1 MAFISSG
8 TTIIDNGAF
17 QSSLGSLVHIK
28 TLTASSSA
36 TLSFVHGTDGV
47 VLDST
52 YPIYR
57 FEFINIHPSADG
69 VEFNFQGSTDG
80 GSNYN
85 TTITSTAFYAT
96 HGENGSFSDLAYD
109 TSDDFAQGTGYLPIS
124 YAGGVGNANDNNLSG
139 YIQIFN
145 PSSTTFVK
153 HFMGENNATRINAGE
168 GIDYSPRS
176 FYAGYFNNT
185 NDIDAVSFKF
195 NSGNID
201 SGKIKLYGIKDS

>member
-17 QSSLGSLVHIK
+17 QPSLGSLVHIK

-57 FEFINIHPSADG
+57 FEFINIHPSG
-69 VEFNFQGSTDG
+69 TNTKFQFNMSTDS

-85 TTITSTAFYAT
+85 VTKTTTSFGAYHA
-96 HGENGSFSDLAYD
+96 EDGSFSALRYDAPLDL
-109 TSDDFAQGTGYLPIS
+109 AQGTGFQTLFETGTPNNEES
-124 YAGGVGNANDNNLSG
+124 SAGNLTL
-139 YIQIFN
+139 FN
-145 PSSTTFVK
+145 PSSSVFVK
-153 HFMGENNATRINAGE
+153 HFISDCTNAFEYTVRNLITGYGNTTSAVNA
-168 GIDYSPRS
+168 IR
-176 FYAGYFNNT
+176 FQFLT
-185 NDIDAVSFKF
+185 
-195 NSGNID
+195 GNID